1 MMTFG
6 PIIETLL
13 AGEFICSQR
22 FPEYHRQLQ
31 DETLQNQIN
40 DYLRPLNRTVS
51 QAADGSVFFLSYQ
64 TLDKSG
70 REHLRQQFIQTLA
83 TLMPLLEWLTLTQEA
98 LGHDSTLVPGDTIKL
113 PEWVVACED
122 NPSLKQRLAN
132 LARDRFFNSQAETV
146 DAQIKQ
152 IAKRLVEHG
161 YFIQPHT
168 DRPYFIVTGKVDYL
182 MDVIRFIRDEENLP
196 VEETSEQEALL

>member
-1 MMTFG
+1 
-6 PIIETLL
+6 
-13 AGEFICSQR
+13 
-22 FPEYHRQLQ
+22 
-31 DETLQNQIN
+31 
-40 DYLRPLNRTVS
+40 
-51 QAADGSVFFLSYQ
+51 
-64 TLDKSG
+64 
-70 REHLRQQFIQTLA
+70 
-83 TLMPLLEWLTLTQEA
+83 MPLLEWLTLTQEA

-182 MDVIRFIRDEENLP
+182 MDVIRFIRDEEDLP
-196 VEETSEQEALL
+196 VEETPEQEALL

>member
-40 DYLRPLNRTVS
+40 DYLRALNRTVS

-64 TLDKSG
+64 TLDN
-70 REHLRQQFIQTLA
+70 RVEHLRQQFIQTCYTDA
-83 TLMPLLEWLTLTQEA
+83 VTRMA
-98 LGHDSTLVPGDTIKL
+98 HSDTR
-113 PEWVVACED
+113 
-122 NPSLKQRLAN
+122 S
-132 LARDRFFNSQAETV
+132 ARPR
-146 DAQIKQ
+146 
-152 IAKRLVEHG
+152 
-161 YFIQPHT
+161 
-168 DRPYFIVTGKVDYL
+168 
-182 MDVIRFIRDEENLP
+182 
-196 VEETSEQEALL
+196 

>member
-51 QAADGSVFFLSYQ
+51 QAADGSVYSDPCY
-64 TLDKSG
+64 TDAVTRMAHS
-70 REHLRQQFIQTLA
+70 
-83 TLMPLLEWLTLTQEA
+83 
-98 LGHDSTLVPGDTIKL
+98 DTR
-113 PEWVVACED
+113 
-122 NPSLKQRLAN
+122 S
-132 LARDRFFNSQAETV
+132 ARPR
-146 DAQIKQ
+146 
-152 IAKRLVEHG
+152 
-161 YFIQPHT
+161 
-168 DRPYFIVTGKVDYL
+168 
-182 MDVIRFIRDEENLP
+182 
-196 VEETSEQEALL
+196 